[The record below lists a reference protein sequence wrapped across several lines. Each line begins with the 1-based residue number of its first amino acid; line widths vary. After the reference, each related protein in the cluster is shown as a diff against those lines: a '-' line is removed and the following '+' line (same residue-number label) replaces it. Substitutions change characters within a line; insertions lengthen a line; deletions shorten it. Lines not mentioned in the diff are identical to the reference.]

1 MLAAEIWHWWLGLL
15 LTLGA
20 VAAVIGVIVGYLN
33 TVVRPQY
40 PNRHQRS
47 SDANSET

>member
-20 VAAVIGVIVGYLN
+20 VAAVIGVFVGYLHK
-33 TVVRPQY
+33 VVRPQY

-47 SDANSET
+47 GDAATGT